1 MSLITRIFVWSLILE
16 PMLFFIVF
24 ERSLVGITGNI
35 SRFLQALVILG
46 LILRALLA
54 KRIGV
59 FIPVLKFV
67 NPMHRIYCIYLLLA
81 IFAGIMGWL
90 MGSYDLVSEE
100 YSLEQ
105 KSLFSNV
112 LNSNM
117 IRPFFEY
124 VIAYY
129 QFYYFV
135 LLTTYFLD
143 TEQKVCYYF
152 SVFKKM
158 FLLSMVVGFL
168 DLALVYWEISYV
180 PRHLSL
186 DDWHFVG
193 FRFHGLAGEPR
204 DAFSYLLFGLS
215 TLYLK
220 ALIENKSLSKAWVFV
235 VVIAALLTQS
245 TSGLLGI
252 AMFMALYG
260 IHSLKF
266 MSLSRLFQLTIG
278 GVGLLMLLYVAVNN
292 TPRILNYINLMDDV
306 WIALE
311 SNKELPL
318 LLYGQSTNIFPLYD
332 MLVKVKNGELLPIL
346 IGSGLGS
353 TSIIN
358 QIYMGVNEFLNP
370 HAQVVRVLFE
380 SGIIGSFLLVLA
392 FTRPVKLLTTSVS
405 AMQKKKLYLT
415 MFLLIGC
422 FLGHRS
428 NAAFIY
434 LGTMIAIFNIK
445 YAHWE

>member
-1 MSLITRIFVWSLILE
+1 MSLLTRIFVWSLILE
-16 PMLFFIVF
+16 PMLFFIIF

-35 SRFLQALVILG
+35 SRFLQLLVIIG

-81 IFAGIMGWL
+81 IVAGIMGWL

-100 YSLEQ
+100 YSLER

-129 QFYYFV
+129 NFFYFV

-143 TEQKVCYYF
+143 TEQKVRQYL
-152 SVFKKM
+152 SVFKMM
-158 FLLSMVVGFL
+158 FLLSMVVGFV
-168 DLALVYWEISYV
+168 DLVLVYLGVGYV

-186 DDWHFVG
+186 EDWKYVG

-204 DAFSYLLFGLS
+204 DAFVYLFFGLS

-220 ALIENKSLSKAWVFV
+220 TLIENKPLSKAWVFV
-235 VVIAALLTQS
+235 VVIAASLTQS

-252 AMFMALYG
+252 SMFMALYSM
-260 IHSLKF
+260 HSLKF
-266 MSLSRLFQLTIG
+266 MSLSRLFYLTIG
-278 GVGLLMLLYVAVNN
+278 GVGLLILLYVAVNYS
-292 TPRILNYINLMDDV
+292 RASIYFIVMEDA

-311 SNKELPL
+311 SNKGLPQIL
-318 LLYGQSTNIFPLYD
+318 VGQSNNIFPLYD
-332 MLVKVKNGELLPIL
+332 MLVKVRSGELLPIL

-353 TSIIN
+353 SSITN
-358 QIYMGVNEFLNP
+358 QLYMGVNEFMNP

-380 SGIIGSFLLVLA
+380 SGIIGSFLLLMT
-392 FTRPVKLLTTSVS
+392 FTRPVKLLTMSVS
-405 AMQKKKLYLT
+405 PRQKKMLYLT
-415 MFLLIGC
+415 IFLLIGC

-428 NAAFIY
+428 NTVFIY
-434 LGTMIAIFNIK
+434 LGTMIAIFNTQ
-445 YAHWE
+445 YAHRE